1 MLLNSADLAFMRET
15 QQAAMH
21 DTGRVLV
28 YTAGTRDEY
37 GADSAA
43 TYTEQAPIDCGVEM
57 RAGTERNDAAMVT
70 VNYDAVLRMPLTVA
84 MSENDRFE
92 VLSRYAEYPDA
103 LIYGVAAPIQRGA
116 TACRVLL
123 RKVVK

>member
-1 MLLNSADLAFMRET
+1 MRET

-43 TYTEQAPIDCGVEM
+43 TYAEQAPIICGVEM
-57 RAGTERNDAAMVT
+57 QAGAERNGAERKGAERKGAAMVT
-70 VNYDAVLRMPLTVA
+70 VNHDAVLRMPLTVA

-92 VLSRYAEYPDA
+92 VLSRYGEYPDA
-103 LIYGVAAPIQRGA
+103 LIYEVAAPIQRGG